1 MPTSTR
7 IYTMAIRVY
16 KPTTP
21 GRRNASV
28 NLHVEVTKKTPEKSL
43 LAPLHKTGARNNQGK
58 ITVLG
63 RGGGHKRRYRKI
75 DFKRRKDDMPATVI
89 GIEYDPNR
97 SCHIALLRY
106 EDGTLRYILAPR
118 DVTDG
123 AVLLS
128 SANPVE
134 PSPGNCMPLKHIPTG
149 LSVHCL
155 EMQPGGGGKLCR
167 SAGVG
172 ARLTNKEGRWATLV
186 MPSGEIRQVSVDCR
200 ATIGALGNPDHGNVV
215 LGKAGRA
222 RWLGKRPR
230 TRGVAMSHHCHPHG
244 GGDGKSKGGQEP
256 SNAAGTQSKGG
267 RTRVRGKSSDA
278 RILRRR
284 KSRRYGQL
292 KV

>member
-1 MPTSTR
+1 
-7 IYTMAIRVY
+7 MAIRVY
-16 KPTTP
+16 KPVTP

-43 LAPLHKTGARNNQGK
+43 LMPLHKTGARNNQGK

-75 DFKRRKDDMPATVI
+75 DFRRRKDDMSATVA

-106 EDGTLRYILAPR
+106 EDGTLRYIPAPKG
-118 DVTDG
+118 VTDG
-123 AVLLS
+123 DVLLS
-128 SANPVE
+128 SKEAIE
-134 PSPGNCMPLKHIPTG
+134 PSAGNCMPIKHIPTG
-149 LSVHCL
+149 LTLHCV

-172 ARLTNKEGRWATLV
+172 ARLTNKEGRWATIV

-200 ATIGALGNPDHGNVV
+200 ATIGVLGNPDHGNVV

-222 RWLGKRPR
+222 RWLGRRPR

-256 SNAAGTQSKGG
+256 SSASGTQSKGG
-267 RTRVRGKSSDA
+267 RTRRRGKSSDA
-278 RILRRR
+278 RIIRRR
-284 KSRRYGQL
+284 KSVRYGQL